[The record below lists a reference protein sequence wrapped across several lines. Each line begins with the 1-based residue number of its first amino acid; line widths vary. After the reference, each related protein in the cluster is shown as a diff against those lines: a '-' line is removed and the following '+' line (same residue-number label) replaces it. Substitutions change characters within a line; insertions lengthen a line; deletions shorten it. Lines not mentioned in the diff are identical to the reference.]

1 MKYIIIGASAAG
13 MQAAEEIRKID
24 SSSEI
29 KVFSKENYYPY
40 SRCLISRYVDG
51 RLKENNFFFKTAHFF
66 EDFNIESFLGTEIT
80 NIDKNAKKVFTNDNR
95 EYIYDRLLIAT
106 GSNPWL
112 YDVEGA
118 DLEGVCTFH
127 SWDDAKNIISL
138 LKDAKKAVIAGAGF
152 IGLEAAYALTKQG
165 AEVTVVEKMS
175 QILPKQTDSAAAGI
189 IQDDLEKMGVK
200 FIFNQSIAA
209 IEGNGRVSNVILMDK
224 SRLQCGIVI
233 MATGVK
239 PNTAI
244 AEKAG
249 ILTGKGVYVNEYF
262 QTSDKEIY
270 AAGDVIEIEDITT
283 GKREVSAT
291 WFNAVLQGK
300 YAGYN
305 MAGSK
310 RSYRTTVG
318 MQNAVQFHQIPLISF
333 GKVFLEPGD
342 EQKGYEVISAGRENV
357 YKKLV
362 LNNNRI
368 CGMIF
373 VGVILKSGF
382 YAALIRNA
390 IDISGCKSRLLDPDF
405 SYAFFRDKNFEQ
417 HNPYYDTPKC
427 WEGSSNDWIAHRYEC
442 QFN

>member
-24 SSSEI
+24 RGADI

-51 RLKENNFFFKTAHFF
+51 RLKENNFFFKTDHFF
-66 EDFNIESFLGTEIT
+66 EDLNIEAFLGIEVAH
-80 NIDKNAKKVFTNDNR
+80 IDKNAKKIFTNDNR
-95 EYIYDRLLIAT
+95 EYVYDRLLIAT
-106 GSNPWL
+106 GSSPI
-112 YDVEGA
+112 VSGITGIE
-118 DLEGVCTFH
+118 LEGVCTFH
-127 SWDDAKNIISL
+127 SWDDAEIIIRF
-138 LKDAKKAVIAGAGF
+138 LKDKRKAVIAGAGF
-152 IGLEAAYALTKQG
+152 IGLEAAYALTRQG
-165 AEVTVVEKMS
+165 AEVTVIEKMS
-175 QILPKQTDSAAAGI
+175 QILPKQTDAVAASI

-200 FIFNQSIAA
+200 FIFNQSIAS
-209 IEGNGRVSNVILMDK
+209 IEGKEGVGSVLLMDRT
-224 SRLQCGIVI
+224 RLQCSIVI

-249 ILTGKGVYVNEYF
+249 ILTGKGLYVNEYF
-262 QTSDKEIY
+262 QTSDKDIY

-305 MAGSK
+305 MAGSE

-318 MQNAVQFHQIPLISF
+318 MQNAVQFHQVPLISY
-333 GKVFLEPGD
+333 GKVFLEPDD
-342 EQKGYEVISAGRENV
+342 EQKGYEVISTNRENV

-362 LNNNRI
+362 LNNNKI

-373 VGVILKSGF
+373 VGNILKSGF
-382 YAALIRNA
+382 YAALIRNS
-390 IDISGCKSRLLDPDF
+390 IDISSYKSRLLDPDF
-405 SYAFFRDKNFEQ
+405 SYAFFKDKNFEQ
-417 HNPYYDTPKC
+417 YNPYYNTPKC
-427 WEGSSNDWIAHRYEC
+427 WDGSSNNWLAHRYEC

>member
-24 SSSEI
+24 SSSDI

-51 RLKENNFFFKTAHFF
+51 RLKENNFFFKTSHFF
-66 EDFNIESFLGTEIT
+66 EDFNIDSLLGTEIT
-80 NIDKNAKKVFTNDNR
+80 HIDKNVKKVFTNDNR
-95 EYIYDRLLIAT
+95 EYSYDRLLIAT
-106 GSNPWL
+106 GSSPWI

-118 DLEGVCTFH
+118 SLEGVCTFH
-127 SWDDAKNIISL
+127 SWNDAKKIISL

-152 IGLEAAYALTKQG
+152 IGLEAAYALTKKG
-165 AEVTVVEKMS
+165 IEVTVIEKMS
-175 QILPKQTDSAAAGI
+175 QILPQQTDITAAGI

-200 FIFNQSIAA
+200 FMFNQSISS
-209 IEGNGRVSNVILMDK
+209 IEGNGRVSNVVLMDK
-224 SRLQCGIVI
+224 SRIQCSMVI

-239 PNTAI
+239 PNTVL

-249 ILTGKGVYVNEYF
+249 ILTGKGVCVDEHF
-262 QTSDKEIY
+262 RTSDEHIY

-305 MAGSK
+305 MAGNR
-310 RSYRTTVG
+310 RSYRTIVG
-318 MQNAVQFHQIPLISF
+318 MQNAVQFHQVPLISF
-333 GKVFLEPGD
+333 GKVFLDPDD
-342 EQKGYEVISAGRENV
+342 EQKGYEVISAKRGNV

-362 LNNNRI
+362 LSDNRI

-373 VGVILKSGF
+373 VGDILKSGF
-382 YAALIRNA
+382 YAALIRNS
-390 IDISGCKSRLLDPDF
+390 IDISNYKSRLLDADF
-405 SYAFFRDKNFEQ
+405 SYAFFKDKNFEQ
-417 HNPYYDTPKC
+417 YNPYYETPKC
-427 WEGSSNDWIAHRYEC
+427 WDESSNNWMAHRYEC

>member
-24 SSSEI
+24 ISADI

-51 RLKENNFFFKTAHFF
+51 RLKENNFFFKTSHFF
-66 EDFNIESFLGTEIT
+66 EDFNIESLLGTEIT
-80 NIDKNAKKVFTNDNR
+80 HIDKNAKKVFTNDNR
-95 EYIYDRLLIAT
+95 EYNYDRLLIAT
-106 GSNPWL
+106 GSSPWI

-118 DLEGVCTFH
+118 GLEGVCTFH
-127 SWDDAKNIISL
+127 SWDDSKNIISL

-152 IGLEAAYALTKQG
+152 IGLEAAYALTKKG
-165 AEVTVVEKMS
+165 AEVTVIEKMS
-175 QILPKQTDSAAAGI
+175 QILPKQTDAAAAGI

-200 FIFNQSIAA
+200 FIFNQSISS
-209 IEGNGRVSNVILMDK
+209 IEGNGRVSSVILADR

-239 PNTAI
+239 PNIEI

-249 ILTGKGVYVNEYF
+249 ILTGRGILVNEHF
-262 QTSDKEIY
+262 RTSDEEIY

-305 MAGSK
+305 MAGSN

-333 GKVFLEPGD
+333 GKVFLEPDD
-342 EQKGYEVISAGRENV
+342 EQKGYEVISTGSGNV
-357 YKKLV
+357 YKKLI
-362 LNNNRI
+362 LNNNKI

-373 VGVILKSGF
+373 VGDILKSGF
-382 YAALIRNA
+382 YAALIRNTV
-390 IDISGCKSRLLDPDF
+390 DISGYKPRLLDPDF
-405 SYAFFRDKNFEQ
+405 SYAFFKDRNFEQ
-417 HNPYYDTPKC
+417 YNPYYDTPKC
-427 WEGSSNDWIAHRYEC
+427 WDESSNNWMLHRYDC